1 MKTNSIADNERLK
14 KFINDILIEINRF
27 ELWIETKK
35 TPIERIPIVR
45 RSIGSGKLRLI
56 IAKYSMGYAL
66 EEIKLEYL
74 QLLRSFKL
82 YWLQGYVLMEYEGRE
97 LKQYL
102 DYDDMLWMLSLGYLL
117 KVPESDFNILCEL
130 ISRDEVKDRIYN
142 FIISKKLGRQDFN
155 LEESYEFGWNLYPSL
170 REALVEEDLEKIF
183 NLISVH
189 LNYDWRRDHMEFLK
203 LQNGRHGSYFGNW
216 SFEAAAFVA
225 IKGLDDRSFRI
236 NEYYPS
242 TLVDFFRASS

>member
-117 KVPESDFNILCEL
+117 KVRF
-130 ISRDEVKDRIYN
+130 
-142 FIISKKLGRQDFN
+142 
-155 LEESYEFGWNLYPSL
+155 
-170 REALVEEDLEKIF
+170 
-183 NLISVH
+183 
-189 LNYDWRRDHMEFLK
+189 
-203 LQNGRHGSYFGNW
+203 
-216 SFEAAAFVA
+216 
-225 IKGLDDRSFRI
+225 
-236 NEYYPS
+236 
-242 TLVDFFRASS
+242 